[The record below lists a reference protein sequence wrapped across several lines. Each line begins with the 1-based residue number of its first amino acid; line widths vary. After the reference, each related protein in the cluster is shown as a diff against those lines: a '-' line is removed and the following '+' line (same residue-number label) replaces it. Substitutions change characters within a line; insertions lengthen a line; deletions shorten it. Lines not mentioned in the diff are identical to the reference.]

1 MAVIDIYYAN
11 FKEKLNKEVNHL
23 RQNPYMYQPS
33 KIRKG
38 VRRCFITK
46 HNAMY
51 YKVKEKEVE
60 IITIHDTRSDPKSL
74 KL

>member
-1 MAVIDIYYAN
+1 
-11 FKEKLNKEVNHL
+11 
-23 RQNPYMYQPS
+23 MYQPS
-33 KIRKG
+33 NIKKG

-51 YKVKEKEVE
+51 YKVKGKEVE